1 MEKNIGCYF
10 QVQSHYYQV
19 AQCNQKTPIL
29 VSSRCINQKTPIL
42 VSSVLRN
49 LPKLVLTDLIIKYD
63 LVLTNQF
70 LGVKIYTNLVGN
82 IMLIISPLCWI
93 KSILSSSKEGNLLV
107 LLKYQGLLIEQV
119 EQVFL
124 NPAYLVALLFGLR
137 TLALFN
143 GLWISVTVPIQAM
156 ALKLHVCSYCLA
168 SKILF

>member
-1 MEKNIGCYF
+1 M
-10 QVQSHYYQV
+10 V
-19 AQCNQKTPIL
+19 AT
-29 VSSRCINQKTPIL
+29 SRFSLIIIRWHSATKKHLFLYPQGDR
-42 VSSVLRN
+42 SVLRN

-63 LVLTNQF
+63 LVLTNQI

-82 IMLIISPLCWI
+82 IMLIISPLYWI
-93 KSILSSSKEGNLLV
+93 ESILSSSKEGNLLV
-107 LLKYQGLLIEQV
+107 LLKYQGLLIQQV

-143 GLWISVTVPIQAM
+143 GLWISVPVPIQAM

-168 SKILF
+168 SKTLF